1 MSEIYEY
8 CYKIYRNLVH
18 KLSNLAT
25 QLEKSKIISTKEKN
39 IHKPC
44 IIIGPNAVGKEAMIN
59 KLKNK

>member
-18 KLSNLAT
+18 ILKNLAT

-44 IIIGPNAVGKEAMIN
+44 IIIVKYCRERSHDQQV
-59 KLKNK
+59 KK